1 MISAAQKKAKDN
13 FKKAIAYRK
22 KTGCDLKAAFAH
34 VYGRKVGAVNKKATP
49 KKKTAKK
56 IITGIKITRK
66 SGKLGALPVNFTGSI
81 LGLPFK
87 VYNQFNLDGS
97 VTLQIVENT
106 PNGYLIAE
114 LNGNVSEIQK
124 AADKIWGRTDGQQ
137 RQNLGGGKAESQV
150 KKTILDFV
158 KNLHNELK
166 KYNSGKDTRTKKGA
180 KLVIKSTRKKSTNAK
195 DKIKDVL
202 RSEKKRLKY
211 GYTIVPGRVM
221 NGISVF
227 SGINQK
233 KDIYEQ
239 LQKTWFYILDLENII
254 KNLRKA
260 KQRTSDKQRIK
271 DLNYD
276 LKQSIKFLK
285 EQKLHHKELKK
296 LI

>member
-49 KKKTAKK
+49 KKKAVKKAAPKKKAAKK
-56 IITGIKITRK
+56 
-66 SGKLGALPVNFTGSI
+66 L
-81 LGLPFK
+81 
-87 VYNQFNLDGS
+87 
-97 VTLQIVENT
+97 
-106 PNGYLIAE
+106 
-114 LNGNVSEIQK
+114 
-124 AADKIWGRTDGQQ
+124 
-137 RQNLGGGKAESQV
+137 
-150 KKTILDFV
+150 
-158 KNLHNELK
+158 
-166 KYNSGKDTRTKKGA
+166 
-180 KLVIKSTRKKSTNAK
+180 TNAK
-195 DKIKDVL
+195 DKI
-202 RSEKKRLKY
+202 
-211 GYTIVPGRVM
+211 IVPGKVM

-233 KDIYEQ
+233 KDIYKQ